1 MLVDRNM
8 LKNFLAMRLIH
19 GGHDDSGVLEIV
31 TTAINAGDLL
41 VVISRSEETEQLI
54 GFAKRVG
61 AFVVTIVLLTVKQDS
76 TIGNFTDDIFKLAFL

>member
-1 MLVDRNM
+1 M